1 MTDPNDE
8 RLDEAREAYE
18 VHQWEIALKRLKTVA
33 TSGPLPPEDAER
45 MAWAAW
51 WSACYDELP
60 EALEYAATRYSDADD
75 RRGAARM
82 ALQLAHWHFDRRND
96 AVSRGYAAKAARLLA
111 EEPECGEHG
120 WQVSLQAAAAVNR
133 GDRESA
139 KSYAEQAM
147 AISKRLGNRD
157 VEALGLLWLGHV
169 HLMNQRLEAGMALH
183 DEAMALATSGELGL
197 LAAGTVYC
205 SVIVACRN
213 RADWHRA
220 SEWTE
225 ESSRWCERESV
236 AYFPG
241 LCTVHRAEVMRQQG
255 NLEDAEQNARLASE
269 QLKVANPRVLGW
281 AYQEMAEVRLRRG
294 EMQPARDACRRAL
307 ELGHDPQPTLARL
320 RLAEN
325 DPATALRLIDQALS
339 DPGIISRE
347 SRIQLLPV
355 KVSSAL
361 AAGLKEPAH
370 QAAAELESWA
380 ELLDSPAGQAG
391 AVDARAEIDFAED
404 RVGRAAEGFKRA
416 WQLWNKAESPYEAAH
431 AQALLAAALREEG
444 HEASA
449 IFEMDAALAS
459 LDRLGMALE
468 KTRGGRELAAL
479 ADSRVTP
486 SNKETLARALMFTDI
501 VDSTKLIEALGDEAW
516 DTLRQWYQR
525 TLRRYFE
532 DHGGV
537 ESDHAGDGFF
547 LTFSNVDNGIA
558 CAVDI
563 QRALADHRLR
573 HGFAPQVRIGLHAA
587 TVVRRED
594 EYSGKGVHE
603 AARIASV
610 AAGGEII
617 ASRQTMNAA
626 WDPPAFSNERT
637 VELNGLASPITIVSV
652 DWRD

>member
-1 MTDPNDE
+1 MPDSNE
-8 RLDEAREAYE
+8 EHLDEAREAYE
-18 VHQWEIALKRLKTVA
+18 VHQWETALNRLKSVA
-33 TSGPLPPEDAER
+33 ASEPLSPEDAER

-51 WSACYDELP
+51 WGGCYDELP
-60 EALEYAATRYSDADD
+60 DALEYAKARYSDTGDH
-75 RRGAARM
+75 RGAARM
-82 ALQLAHWHFDRRND
+82 ALQLAHWHFDRRHD
-96 AVSRGYAAKAARLLA
+96 AVSRGYAQKAARLLA

-120 WQVSLQAAAAVNR
+120 WQASLHAAAAVSR
-133 GDRESA
+133 GDFETA
-139 KSYAEQAM
+139 KSCAEQAM
-147 AISKRLGNRD
+147 AIGKRLGNRD
-157 VEALGLLWLGHV
+157 VEGLGLLWLGHA
-169 HLMNQRLEAGMALH
+169 HLMDQRLEAGMALH
-183 DEAMALATSGELGL
+183 DEAMALAISDELGL
-197 LAAGTVYC
+197 LAAGTIYC

-213 RADWHRA
+213 RADWRRA

-255 NLEDAEQNARLASE
+255 NLEGAEQNARLAGE
-269 QLKVANPRVLGW
+269 QLKVANPRVAGW

-294 EMQPARDACRRAL
+294 ELQPALDACRRAL

-320 RLAEN
+320 RLTEN
-325 DPATALRLIDQALS
+325 DSMTALRLIDQALM

-361 AAGLKEPAH
+361 AVGHKEPAD
-370 QAAAELESWA
+370 QAAAELESLA

-391 AVDARAEIDFAED
+391 AVAARAEIDFAED
-404 RVGRAAEGFKRA
+404 RVSKAAEGFKRA
-416 WQLWNKAESPYEAAH
+416 WQLWNKADSPYEAAH
-431 AQALLAAALREEG
+431 AQALLATALREDGE
-444 HEASA
+444 EASA
-449 IFEMDAALAS
+449 IIEMDAALAS

-468 KTRGGRELAAL
+468 KTRGGSRLAAL
-479 ADSRVTP
+479 ADSRATP
-486 SNKETLARALMFTDI
+486 SHKEALVRALMFTDI

-525 TLRRYFE
+525 TLRRCFE

-547 LTFSNVDNGIA
+547 VTFSNVDTGIA

-563 QRALADHRLR
+563 QRALEDHRIR

-587 TVVRRED
+587 AVVRRER
-594 EYSGKGVHE
+594 EYSGRGVHE

-626 WDPPAFSNERT
+626 RDSPTFSNERT
-637 VELNGLASPITIVSV
+637 VELKGLALPITIVSI
-652 DWRD
+652 DWQG